1 MFVPAIAASDFIDHP
16 IFILENDLVFKP
28 DYLYPE
34 TLKKPGPFLIVN
46 VRKGIEMR
54 LAVELDTEPF

>member
-16 IFILENDLVFKP
+16 IFILENGFVLES
-28 DYLYPE
+28 DYFYSEVLQEPS
-34 TLKKPGPFLIVN
+34 TFLIIN
-46 VRKGIEMR
+46 IRKGIEMR